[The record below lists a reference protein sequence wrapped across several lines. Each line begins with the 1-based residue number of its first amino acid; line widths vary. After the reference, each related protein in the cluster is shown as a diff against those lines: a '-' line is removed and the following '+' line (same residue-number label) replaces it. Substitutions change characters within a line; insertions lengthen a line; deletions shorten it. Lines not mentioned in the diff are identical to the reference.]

1 MNLDSTRPLW
11 QRFAIFLLPL
21 MASNILQA
29 LSGTFNSI
37 FIGQMIG
44 VDALASLATFFPI
57 LFFLIS
63 FIIGLSAGS
72 TILIGQAWG
81 ARNIDRVKQVAGT
94 TITTA
99 FVLGLIVAIIGG
111 VWIES
116 IMSLLGAPDNIR
128 DTSIGYGRI
137 MFLGMPGFFIF
148 LIITSI
154 LRGVGDTI
162 TPLFSLVLSMIVG
175 VILTPAL
182 IQGLWGLPQLGVN
195 SAAWA
200 FIAGFV
206 VVLTFL
212 FFYMRARKLPLA
224 PDAQLLRSLKPDL
237 TLLGLILKLGVP
249 AGLQMVVASVAGI
262 VVVGLVNR
270 FGSNATAAYGAL
282 NQVLNYVQFP
292 AMSIG
297 IATSIFGAQAIGA
310 SRTDQLQAI
319 TRTALMMNLIITG
332 GLVLLAYLFSEHL
345 VALFITD
352 RSVIELTEHLLRIV
366 LWAIIPFGFGVVFSG
381 MMRASGMVY
390 APMLLSLG
398 GILFI
403 ELPGAVWLSQTSLG
417 LSGIW
422 VAYAT
427 SFTGMMFL
435 QAAWYH
441 FVWRKKKIVALV

>member
-1 MNLDSTRPLW
+1 MNPDFTRPLW

-94 TITTA
+94 TITAA

-162 TPLFSLVLSMIVG
+162 TPLFSLILSMIVG

-182 IQGLWGLPQLGVN
+182 IQGWWGLPQLGVN

-224 PDAQLLRSLKPDL
+224 PDGQLLRSLKPDL
-237 TLLGLILKLGVP
+237 PLLGLILKLGVP
-249 AGLQMVVASVAGI
+249 AGLQMVVASVSGI

-310 SRTDQLQAI
+310 KRNDQLEAI

-332 GLVLLAYLFSEHL
+332 GLVLIAYLFSEHL

-352 RSVIELTEHLLRIV
+352 PSVIELTEHLLRIV

-390 APMLLSLG
+390 APMLLSLS

-403 ELPGAVWLSQTSLG
+403 ELPGAIWLSQTSLG

-441 FVWRKKKIVALV
+441 FVWKKKKIVALV

>member
-1 MNLDSTRPLW
+1 MQPTLRPLW
-11 QRFAIFLLPL
+11 QRFVIFLLPL

-29 LSGTFNSI
+29 LSATFNSI

-44 VDALASLATFFPI
+44 VEALAALATFFPI

-81 ARNIDRVKQVAGT
+81 AKNVHRVKQIAGT
-94 TITTA
+94 TLTTA
-99 FVLGLIVAIIGG
+99 FVLGLIVAVIGG
-111 VWIES
+111 IWIED
-116 IMSLLGAPDNIR
+116 IMSVLGAPENIR
-128 DTSIGYGRI
+128 QMSVDYGRI

-148 LIITSI
+148 LVSTSI

-162 TPLFSLVLSMIVG
+162 TPLFSLVLSMLVG
-175 VILTPAL
+175 VVLTPAL
-182 IQGLWGLPQLGVN
+182 IQGWWGLPQLGVN

-206 VVLTFL
+206 VVLLFL
-212 FFYMRARKLPLA
+212 FFYMRIRKAPLA
-224 PDAQLLRSLKPDL
+224 PDAELLRALQPDVQ
-237 TLLGLILKLGVP
+237 ILKLVLKLGIP
-249 AGLQMVVASVAGI
+249 TGLQMVVSSVAGI
-262 VVVGLVNR
+262 VIVGLVNR

-292 AMSIG
+292 AISIG

-310 SRTDQLQAI
+310 RKNDQLSLI
-319 TRTALMMNLIITG
+319 TRTALTINLVFTG
-332 GLVLLAYLFSEHL
+332 TLIVLAYLFSQHL

-352 RSVIELTEHLLRIV
+352 PEVIELTEHLLYIV
-366 LWAIIPFGFGVVFSG
+366 LWAILPFGWGVVFSG

-390 APMLLSLG
+390 APMLLALAA
-398 GILFI
+398 ILFI
-403 ELPGAVWLSQTSLG
+403 ELPGAIWLSQTSLG

-422 VAYAT
+422 IAYAA
-427 SFTGMMFL
+427 SFTAMLAM
-435 QAAWYH
+435 QAGWYH
-441 FVWRKKKIVALV
+441 FVWKKKKIVALV